1 MSKGKKTF
9 LKPMITVMI
18 IGLFLF
24 STAYAMFNQLFTIS
38 GSATI
43 LSHVNCPTG
52 LTYKYEA
59 LNSWGDPNSGYNH
72 QYKLTIINNTSSN
85 INTWSITVKGP
96 SDLTMGNINAEFT
109 KRNNEITITPTGN
122 YTWAANIN
130 RGQSRD
136 IDLVFRTAESTLNL
150 QYLYF
155 DQCLI
160 VTGGNYSP
168 LIDFVVDPSSISLKI
183 GQAATIKTYKM
194 PADARAYFSFQSANP
209 SVATVSS
216 SGVVTGVAQGNT
228 TITVSATGISKTV
241 NVTVSRE
248 QVILTGISLS
258 PKQSTMHVG
267 DVSTLV
273 VNKTPADAGANVT
286 FTSSNTSVA
295 TVNSE
300 GRVTAVGA
308 GTTTIT
314 ARAGNLSDTA
324 SITVIRDAVAEDLDI
339 AFSYQYYDSRNIQFI
354 FNITNIGHSEIH
366 SISFKVSFPSGTS
379 WSYWNNYPA
388 MFQASNNG
396 TTITSTNSSLVLN
409 RGNYIN
415 FTGNVMLPSGY
426 NSSNYLNPTIY
437 DVEVH

>member
-1 MSKGKKTF
+1 MSRRKKTF
-9 LKPMITVMI
+9 LKPI
-18 IGLFLF
+18 IMAMVVGLFLL
-24 STAYAMFNQLFTIS
+24 STAYAMFSQVLTIS

-52 LTYKYEA
+52 LTYKYQSVS
-59 LNSWGDPNSGYNH
+59 SWGDAYSGYSH

-96 SDLTMGNINAEFT
+96 SDLTMGNINAEYT
-109 KRNNEITITPTGN
+109 IRNGEITITPTGN

-136 IDLVFRTAESTLNL
+136 IDLTFRTAESTLNL

-155 DQCLI
+155 DQCM
-160 VTGGNYSP
+160 VVSGSNYSP
-168 LIDFVVDPSSISLKI
+168 LIDFVAEPSTINLKI
-183 GQAATIKTYKM
+183 GQAATIQIYKM
-194 PADARAYFSFQSANP
+194 PADARAFFNFQSSNT
-209 SVATVSS
+209 SIATVNS
-216 SGVVTGVAQGNT
+216 SGVVTGVAQGSA
-228 TITVSATGISKTV
+228 TITISTTNATKTI

-248 QVILTGISLS
+248 QITLTGISLS

-273 VNKTPADAGANVT
+273 VTTTPADASANVT

-300 GRVTAVGA
+300 GRVTAVDA
-308 GTTTIT
+308 GTATIT
-314 ARAGNLSDTA
+314 AVAGNFRDTA
-324 SITVIRDAVAEDLDI
+324 TVTVIREATAADLDI

-366 SISFKVSFPSGTS
+366 SISFKVGFPSGTS

-396 TTITSTNSSLVLN
+396 TMVSTTNPNLVLS